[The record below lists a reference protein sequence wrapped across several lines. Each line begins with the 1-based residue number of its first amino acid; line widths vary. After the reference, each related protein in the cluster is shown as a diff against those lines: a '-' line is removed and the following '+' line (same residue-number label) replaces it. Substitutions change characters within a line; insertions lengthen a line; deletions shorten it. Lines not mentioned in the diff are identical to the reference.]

1 MTGEEKK
8 GHGMGCVVT
17 LGGLQWWNQEM
28 SIRLWVFL
36 RDWGLSEVSVSGEE
50 KLKDICSL
58 AVKCNGDC
66 WNCSSQLLKLT
77 IGQPGI
83 FFLVLEITQILELL
97 AVACSKLYIKGL
109 LVVE

>member
-1 MTGEEKK
+1 MVESKE
-8 GHGMGCVVT
+8 V
-17 LGGLQWWNQEM
+17 

-58 AVKCNGDC
+58 AVKCHGDC

-77 IGQPGI
+77 VGEPGI
-83 FFLVLEITQILELL
+83 FFLVLEVSQILELL
-97 AVACSKLYIKGL
+97 AVAYSK
-109 LVVE
+109 VVH